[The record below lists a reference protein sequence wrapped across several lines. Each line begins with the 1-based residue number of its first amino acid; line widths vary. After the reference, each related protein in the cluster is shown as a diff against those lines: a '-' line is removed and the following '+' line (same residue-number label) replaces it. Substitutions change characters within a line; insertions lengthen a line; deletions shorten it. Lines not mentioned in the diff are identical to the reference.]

1 MENQTIEPQQI
12 TEQPKK
18 DRKGLAIAG
27 FIISLGS
34 LFAWAL
40 SFFGLPIPIVGIILS
55 ALGIKSSKKGL
66 GIAGVII
73 SSIAVVLTIVVSI
86 VVIAA
91 AAAAAALDNIDY
103 SSLLS

>member
-27 FIISLGS
+27 FVISLCG
-34 LFAWAL
+34 LFSWVL
-40 SFFGLPIPIVGIILS
+40 SFFGLPIPIAGIILS
-55 ALGIKSSKKGL
+55 AFGIKSSKKGL
-66 GIAGVII
+66 GIAGVVI
-73 SSIAVVLTIVVSI
+73 SSIATVVSLI
-86 VVIAA
+86 VSIIVAA
-91 AAAAAALDNIDY
+91 AAAAILNSDY